1 MNYTEYLE
9 YLDKPEPKTEPGEWQ
24 VDEHGKRYRMVG
36 KVKEYEMTIMIDGHE
51 IPESQLSEFHKRR
64 NEEREKERLKRIEE
78 AKNRPEPR
86 NCPFARTNSLSTC
99 TREKCSIFV
108 DGKCSIAI
116 IADSTQ
122 IKLDDAEPKKEK
134 CPFTPYRCN
143 EKCAIYNSGCGI
155 VRIAKAKA
163 KTNE

>member
-1 MNYTEYLE
+1 MRPTDYLE
-9 YLDKPEPKTEPGEWQ
+9 YLDKPETKTEPGEWK
-24 VDEHGKRYRMVG
+24 VDENGKRFRMNG
-36 KVKEYEMTIMIDGHE
+36 KIKEYEMTIMIDGCE

-78 AKNRPEPR
+78 VKNMPEPR
-86 NCPFARTNSLSTC
+86 NCPFDKASTC
-99 TREKCSIFV
+99 KREKCGIFI

-122 IKLDDAEPKKEK
+122 IKLKGAELKKEK

-155 VRIAKAKA
+155 ARIAKAKA

>member
-1 MNYTEYLE
+1 MRPTDYLE
-9 YLDKPEPKTEPGEWQ
+9 YLDKPEPKAEPGEWQ
-24 VDEHGKRYRMVG
+24 VDKDGKRYRMVG
-36 KVKEYEMTIMIDGHE
+36 KVKEYEMTILIDGHE
-51 IPESQLSEFHKRR
+51 IPQSQLSEFHKRR

-78 AKNRPEPR
+78 VKNMPEPR
-86 NCPFARTNSLSTC
+86 NCPFDKASTC
-99 TREKCSIFV
+99 KREKCGIFF

-122 IKLDDAEPKKEK
+122 IKLAEPKKEK
-134 CPFTPYRCN
+134 CPFTPYKCN

>member
-1 MNYTEYLE
+1 MKYTEYLE
-9 YLDKPEPKTEPGEWQ
+9 YLDKPEPKAEPGEWQ
-24 VDEHGKRYRMVG
+24 VDKDGKRYRMVG
-36 KVKEYEMTIMIDGHE
+36 KVKEYEMTILIDGHE
-51 IPESQLSEFHKRR
+51 IPQSQLSEFHKRR

-78 AKNRPEPR
+78 VKNRPEPR
-86 NCPFARTNSLSTC
+86 NCPFDKASTC
-99 TREKCSIFV
+99 KREKCSIFV
-108 DGKCSIAI
+108 DDKCSIAI

-122 IKLDDAEPKKEK
+122 IKLAEPKKEK
-134 CPFTPYRCN
+134 CPFTPYKCN